1 MKEQERDDP
10 FMQAACTTCG
20 NVRGVCCGD
29 LQAGWFYCSDCCPHP
44 YEARDDDDGEC
55 PGCGGIDGACSC
67 FDDDEDDLMGD
78 YADCH
83 MHNGSCGKA
92 GSEECDLE
100 CPNSR
105 FLK

>member
-10 FMQAACTTCG
+10 FMRAACTKCG
-20 NVRGVCCGD
+20 KVQGVCCGD

-44 YEARDDDDGEC
+44 YEAR
-55 PGCGGIDGACSC
+55 
-67 FDDDEDDLMGD
+67 DDDEDDLMGD

-92 GSEECDLE
+92 GSEECDWE